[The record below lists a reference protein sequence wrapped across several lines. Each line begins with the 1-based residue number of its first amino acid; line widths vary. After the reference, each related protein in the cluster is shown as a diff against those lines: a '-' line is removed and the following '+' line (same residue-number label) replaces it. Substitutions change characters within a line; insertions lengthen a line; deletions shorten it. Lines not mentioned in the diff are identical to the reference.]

1 MKTVTLP
8 VEGLNFATCA
18 RSIEK
23 RLGALAAVSEVDA
36 SYVTQ
41 TVTMTYDERHISEA
55 TLRDLVTDCG
65 FACGEPLTPTTNHPQ
80 PSAQASHATNPPRE
94 ETVSGMPHEHN
105 TEMEPAADHSAMAH
119 ADMDTHSTHGGMHD
133 MSDPAMAHAMEADMR
148 RRFFIALVLTI
159 PIILYSPLGVHVLR
173 LQMP

>member
-41 TVTMTYDERHISEA
+41 SVTMTYDERHISEA

-65 FACGEPLTPTTNHPQ
+65 FVCGGPLTATDRSGAP
-80 PSAQASHATNPPRE
+80 AQASHAANTSGDESVQVMPP
-94 ETVSGMPHEHN
+94 EHN
-105 TEMEPAADHSAMAH
+105 AGMEPAANHSAMAH
-119 ADMDTHSTHGGMHD
+119 VGMDTHSSHGAHGGMHD
-133 MSDPAMAHAMEADMR
+133 MSDPAMAKAMEADM
-148 RRFFIALVLTI
+148 
-159 PIILYSPLGVHVLR
+159 
-173 LQMP
+173 